1 MAVED
6 PDADVEVEPV
16 KAAFFALLLAKLA
29 PWLIRLAAYVSIGA
43 AVGAYGWWAW
53 RRAKRLEAAGVE
65 PPPAPPTPPP
75 GPVPHTSRLQ
85 GRR

>member
-6 PDADVEVEPV
+6 RDADVEVEPV
-16 KAAFFALLLAKLA
+16 RAAFFAWLLAKLA
-29 PWLIRLAAYVSIGA
+29 PWVIRLAAYLSICG

-53 RRAKRLEAAGVE
+53 RRAKQMEAAGVE
-65 PPPAPPTPPP
+65 PPAAPPAPPP
-75 GPVPHTSRLQ
+75 GPVPHTSLLR